1 VNRSKDR
8 ERPIL
13 AITMGDAAGI
23 GPEIA
28 VRALSR
34 DETYETCRPVLIG
47 DGSVVRATISGM
59 GVATAVRSVSR
70 VAEAEFTPGR
80 IDLIDLHNVDLGEL
94 APGAIGPMTGRAAYE
109 FIVHGIRLATANEV
123 DAVVTC
129 PIHKES
135 LNAAG
140 VPFPGH
146 TEILAKETG
155 TTDYAMMLIAEPL
168 RVILVTI
175 HLSLK
180 RAIQQIDPPGI
191 CRAIR
196 HSQEAGRLLGIA
208 SPRIAVAGLNPHAG
222 EGGMFGREEIEI
234 IAPAV
239 HQAQAEGIDV
249 RGPLAADTVFHR
261 ARQGQ
266 FDVVVAMYHD
276 QGLIPI
282 KLMGFGRGVNVTLG
296 LPIIRTSVDH
306 GTAFGKA
313 WQYRADEG
321 SLLEALRVAAT
332 MARRRAGPGP
342 TAQTDSS
349 DLL

>member
-1 VNRSKDR
+1 MNRSKEK

-34 DETYETCRPVLIG
+34 DETYETCRPLLIG
-47 DGSVVRATISGM
+47 DGSVVRTMVSGM
-59 GVATAVRSVSR
+59 GLATAVRSVSR
-70 VAEAEFTPGR
+70 AAEAEFTPGR

-94 APGAIGPMTGRAAYE
+94 APGTIGPMTGRAAYE
-109 FIVHGIRLATANEV
+109 FIVHGIRLAAANEV

-175 HLSLK
+175 HVSLK
-180 RAIQQIDPPGI
+180 QAVQQIDPSGI

-222 EGGMFGREEIEI
+222 EGGLFGRREKTVIE
-234 IAPAV
+234 PAIG
-239 HQAQAEGIDV
+239 ELLGRGMNI
-249 RGPLAADTVFHR
+249 RGPLPADTLFSPAIR
-261 ARQGQ
+261 RR
-266 FDVVVAMYHD
+266 FDVIVAMYHD

-282 KLMGFGRGVNVTLG
+282 KMSGFGRAVNITLG
-296 LPIIRTSVDH
+296 LPIIRTSPDH
-306 GTAFGKA
+306 GTATDIAGRGQA
-313 WQYRADEG
+313 DPESMIRAI
-321 SLLEALRVAAT
+321 RMAARL
-332 MARRRAGPGP
+332 ARRRR
-342 TAQTDSS
+342 SV
-349 DLL
+349 